1 MSEIKIN
8 KIAYYED
15 TNSTLVSFNFAE
27 KEKFEKLQK
36 EVQIMQKIQKKKNWI
51 KRRK

>member
-1 MSEIKIN
+1 MSEIN
-8 KIAYYED
+8 KMIYCGD
-15 TNSTLVSFNFAE
+15 NGSTWVVNFNNFIE

-36 EVQIMQKIQKKKNWI
+36 EIQIMQKIQKKKNWI